1 MKKTRSGLFLLYLK
15 IRKSADSLRGT
26 KHFGNESCGTLR
38 TEDTQDAVKL

>member
-26 KHFGNESCGTLR
+26 KNYCDGSCGTLR
-38 TEDTQDAVKL
+38 TDDAQDVVKL